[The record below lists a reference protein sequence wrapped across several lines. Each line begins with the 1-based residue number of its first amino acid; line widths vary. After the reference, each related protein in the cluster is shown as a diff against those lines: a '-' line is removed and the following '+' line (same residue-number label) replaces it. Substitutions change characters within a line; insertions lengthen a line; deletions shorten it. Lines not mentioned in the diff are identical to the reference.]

1 MSEQSQRARPE
12 DEHGEIS
19 EIDVSDPDCLFC
31 RIVSG
36 QVPADIV
43 AEGEHVLA
51 FRDVSPQ
58 APTHVLVIPR
68 EHHPNIGELAARAPE
83 ALVELVAVAR
93 QIAERE
99 CDGQYRFVANT
110 GAAAHQTVFHAHGH
124 VLGGRD
130 LGWPPG

>member
-1 MSEQSQRARPE
+1 MSDATDSNT
-12 DEHGEIS
+12 EIS

-36 QVPADIV
+36 QIPADFV

-51 FRDVSPQ
+51 FRDINPE

-68 EHHPNIGELAARAPE
+68 EHHPNIGELAAASPDAMV
-83 ALVELVAVAR
+83 ALVRMAQE
-93 QIAERE
+93 IADRE
-99 CDGQYRFVANT
+99 CGGEFRFVANT

-124 VLGGRD
+124 VLGGRSMS
-130 LGWPPG
+130 WPPG